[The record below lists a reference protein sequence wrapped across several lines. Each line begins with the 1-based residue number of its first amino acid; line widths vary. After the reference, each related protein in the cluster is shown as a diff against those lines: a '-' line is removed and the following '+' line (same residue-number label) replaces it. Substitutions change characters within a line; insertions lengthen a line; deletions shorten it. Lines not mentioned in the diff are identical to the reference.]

1 MAVLFDASDEY
12 VRSVLDV
19 AVVHGEISLVDLEA
33 ICEAGIEAKDSVS
46 TDDIADT
53 IDALANMG
61 IEVDN
66 NLPPEEEERRDAEF
80 LRSMREWP
88 GPMPQLTG
96 DGWRRLLRAIDRGPE
111 RSSPRADRGGSAR
124 PYPAPLTS
132 GVNVFA

>member
-61 IEVDN
+61 I
-66 NLPPEEEERRDAEF
+66 
-80 LRSMREWP
+80 
-88 GPMPQLTG
+88 
-96 DGWRRLLRAIDRGPE
+96 
-111 RSSPRADRGGSAR
+111 
-124 PYPAPLTS
+124 
-132 GVNVFA
+132 

>member
-1 MAVLFDASDEY
+1 MPHLVQFALTETARSNGNMAVLFDASDEY

-80 LRSMREWP
+80 LRSM
-88 GPMPQLTG
+88 
-96 DGWRRLLRAIDRGPE
+96 
-111 RSSPRADRGGSAR
+111 
-124 PYPAPLTS
+124 
-132 GVNVFA
+132 